1 MSNIFN
7 TLFRYKVIAKIY
19 IIKFE
24 KDLISKNYF
33 CNMKIPKF
41 AIKFVLNIFPPLLF
55 NRIVL
60 KEITNDFRE
69 MKVVLR
75 KALFNINF
83 HKTIFG
89 GSIFSACDPYFPTMY
104 YHIFANKGRKLI
116 IWLKSAEIQY
126 LKPADTTLS
135 LHFKITEKDI
145 HLAENTLN
153 NDGKF
158 EIWHTVE
165 AINKK
170 GVICAKA
177 RMLVYL
183 RDDEKKNKLG
193 F

>member
-1 MSNIFN
+1 MQ
-7 TLFRYKVIAKIY
+7 
-19 IIKFE
+19 
-24 KDLISKNYF
+24 
-33 CNMKIPKF
+33 IPRF

-60 KEITNDFRE
+60 KEISDDFLE

-75 KALFNINF
+75 RALFNINF

-104 YHIFANKGRKLI
+104 YHIFANKKRKLI

-126 LKPADTTLS
+126 LKPADSTLK
-135 LHFKITEKDI
+135 LYFKITKEDI

-153 NDGKF
+153 EKGKF

-170 GVICAKA
+170 GVVCARAK
-177 RMLVYL
+177 MQVYL
-183 RDDEKKNKLG
+183 RDDNRNEKLG

>member
-1 MSNIFN
+1 
-7 TLFRYKVIAKIY
+7 
-19 IIKFE
+19 
-24 KDLISKNYF
+24 
-33 CNMKIPKF
+33 MKIPKL

-60 KEITNDFRE
+60 KEISDDFMQ

-75 KALFNINF
+75 RALFNINF

-104 YHIFANKGRKLI
+104 YHIFASKGRKLI
-116 IWLKSAEIQY
+116 VWLKSAEIQY
-126 LKPADTTLS
+126 LKPADSS
-135 LHFKITEKDI
+135 LKLDFILKKEDI
-145 HLAENTLN
+145 KKAENTLN
-153 NDGKF
+153 KKGKF

-170 GVICAKA
+170 GVVCARAKI
-177 RMLVYL
+177 LIYL
-183 RDDEKKNKLG
+183 RDDEKRKKLG

>member
-1 MSNIFN
+1 MQ
-7 TLFRYKVIAKIY
+7 
-19 IIKFE
+19 
-24 KDLISKNYF
+24 
-33 CNMKIPKF
+33 IPRF
-41 AIKFVLNIFPPLLF
+41 VIKFVLNIFPPLLF

-60 KEITNDFRE
+60 KEISDDFLE

-75 KALFNINF
+75 RALFNINF

-104 YHIFANKGRKLI
+104 YHIFANKKRKLI

-126 LKPADTTLS
+126 LKPADSTLK
-135 LHFKITEKDI
+135 LYFKITKEDI

-153 NDGKF
+153 EKGKF

-170 GVICAKA
+170 GVVCARAK
-177 RMLVYL
+177 MQIYL
-183 RDDEKKNKLG
+183 RDDNRNEKLG

>member
-1 MSNIFN
+1 MQ
-7 TLFRYKVIAKIY
+7 
-19 IIKFE
+19 
-24 KDLISKNYF
+24 
-33 CNMKIPKF
+33 IPRF
-41 AIKFVLNIFPPLLF
+41 VIKFVLNIFPPLLF

-60 KEITNDFRE
+60 KEISDDFLE

-75 KALFNINF
+75 RALFNINF

-104 YHIFANKGRKLI
+104 YHIFANKKRKLI

-126 LKPADTTLS
+126 LKPADSTLK
-135 LHFKITEKDI
+135 LDFKITKEDI

-153 NDGKF
+153 EKGKF

-170 GVICAKA
+170 GVVCARAK
-177 RMLVYL
+177 MQIYL
-183 RDDEKKNKLG
+183 RDDNRNEKLG

>member
-1 MSNIFN
+1 MQ
-7 TLFRYKVIAKIY
+7 
-19 IIKFE
+19 
-24 KDLISKNYF
+24 
-33 CNMKIPKF
+33 IPRF
-41 AIKFVLNIFPPLLF
+41 VIKFVLNIFPPLLF

-60 KEITNDFRE
+60 KEISDDFLE

-75 KALFNINF
+75 RSLFNINF

-104 YHIFANKGRKLI
+104 YHIFANKKRKLI

-126 LKPADTTLS
+126 LKPADSTLK
-135 LHFKITEKDI
+135 LYFKITKEDI

-153 NDGKF
+153 EKGKF

-170 GVICAKA
+170 GVVCARAK
-177 RMLVYL
+177 MQIYL
-183 RDDEKKNKLG
+183 RDDNRNEKLG